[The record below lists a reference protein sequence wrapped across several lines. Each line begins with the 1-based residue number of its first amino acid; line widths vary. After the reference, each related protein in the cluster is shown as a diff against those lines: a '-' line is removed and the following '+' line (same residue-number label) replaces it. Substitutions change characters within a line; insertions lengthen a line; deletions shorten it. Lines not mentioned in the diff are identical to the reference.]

1 MIHSLKVGRA
11 NVFVI
16 QEEKTIIVDTG
27 PLRKALFYFNLSTNL
42 A

>member
-1 MIHSLKVGRA
+1 MIHSLKVGQA

-27 PLRKALFYFNLSTNL
+27 PLRKMFKKQ
-42 A
+42 

>member
-1 MIHSLKVGRA
+1 MIHSLKVGKA

-27 PLRKALFYFNLSTNL
+27 APKKNV
-42 A
+42 